1 MIKGNIEIIQSCG
14 DKNTTLFKGS
24 NMVTDGVRK
33 SIADVMTYMPNPFGG
48 SAMEVGASSVSS
60 YQIQAMSLGSAEYY
74 YNARNS
80 RFWFS
85 SMEQSGVRFQYLTPN
100 KNNHFE
106 MLDCYS
112 SIGNNQWMSKQSH
125 EANLIKDST
134 LEDFSAWDFRQDDP
148 PSPDKDPIS
157 RITTPFAEGT
167 KEVTRFE
174 VRQGQVHTII
184 SQQVDMSLGEVYH
197 VLTHGKAYEAT
208 FDVRIGRGRLGHIY
222 EYYDFTQDQF
232 VLFADAEKTT
242 RKQIKLPDNY
252 GVDSFRFKLEGHAR
266 MEDFNQ
272 NGQYFIEYSFPAL
285 EYKDWTFAP
294 WETNY
299 VNPYIDIIKLELLS
313 DSSYILENPNF
324 LKHQSRLLNSDFN
337 HTYDLV
343 SPYSE
348 VNNEVK
354 ARERGLVGIIGWNQV
369 NPLAKFSDNPTFRES
384 ASGLGYVQP
393 LTEGLQQNKVFSS
406 VYNGVLLHA
415 SSADLASSGAA
426 AISQIFL
433 PPYTDRNLF
442 AFMNESDTAPNNLGK
457 GLRGQEDNNATYM
470 LYFNGMVSGE
480 ATAANCGYIEATLKD
495 TQGNSYAFYPDP
507 ITGVCDEFQDGG
519 ISKKFT
525 FDTKNT
531 WIQFS
536 VPVTLPPSVNGEGYT
551 LEIKASGRTDAN
563 GFCFYALKDLSFG
576 PLGEWRVYSYNKGD
590 EGTDYATR
598 YSNWA
603 LSSGSWSRVT
613 SGAIFSSLSFSS
625 QKYDP
630 TSIEAEQIRNSIY
643 NPTTSEEVMP
653 VNQLVQN
660 IVGLEPTKSYRLSL
674 KGSTKDATDPAF
686 VAVLK
691 AKSRGEKELRLH
703 DSYNVFGSYFT
714 PNPATVQQN
723 GTINPA
729 TINTTLPGNFS
740 PYYNNTFGQN
750 GSTVIRRS
758 FPTFS
763 YPIANQNAQAT
774 DWGVEV
780 NETRYTNDTVGQTY
794 IPVNRGNYTLSMDIT
809 SEEQNDLGRGSHFI
823 LSAIAETSN
832 SKLYWNW
839 SAGNFERPTLPNGAI
854 DDSFFNADGYN
865 RQLSSLYM
873 LPLPSSQNKYTY
885 FEYDKLIRMNDGTGI
900 AVNNDRLDNIEDG
913 PLVGRYRIGAL
924 LVGPR
929 PATSS
934 PQNHG
939 GKVMV
944 KNLSLRGPS
953 LNPGIAPSIE
963 KYYDFTNQTWGTT
976 YNYTQLKVNSSRATT
991 PRSFIATTPEMIS
1004 NMAVNGLDRETQY
1017 QLNIMD
1023 SSGGEYT
1030 LYDVALNDS
1039 ALVANTGNDLWQ
1051 RDAGIF
1057 TSEPYADNHITKY
1070 SDGTVIKSLNNG
1082 ILSNLASPPDWGT
1095 TYGYQQWEANAF
1107 TPAGIVQNSTV
1118 PNTAV
1123 VPTLGVSGFNST
1135 THRPQ
1140 VISNFILQDY
1150 NISASEYMAVGWDA
1164 NYTAYS
1170 TIILNKPSAELRLYA
1185 MYNGDKYT
1193 YNFEA
1198 QNWDSIRGAAQI
1210 NAQGATW
1217 VSGIQLAA
1225 SAQPA
1230 NNPGSVSATN
1240 DVINYTH
1247 FLSPVFKAPTFGPTT
1262 KIIAALEFPNLYT
1275 TLATINIKSFK
1286 TYSWKEQS
1294 QSDWRVSGETFAF
1307 PEFPQPSDRT
1317 LQPATPA
1324 TSPGELGQF
1333 LNRINYFD
1341 YSSIMYADGVSSTLE
1356 INNPMAPSPTG
1367 EQTLE
1372 EAITMGAYL
1381 PSAGL
1386 FFGSGTFGRT
1396 RHTTAGGAGLAYSG
1410 QGLVSGTLNQMGV
1423 VNSDGY
1429 IYKHP
1434 KTPTNIKDAS
1444 AGFIASSFTLPAST
1458 TYAHKTIRYVLKLTR
1473 DDWRFLDYYMGGI
1486 GAMGLH
1492 TIDYKKTYEKLN
1504 TAYQISGTGVS
1515 YSQGSRVGL
1524 YNVDNPDKN
1533 PVFNL
1538 SNKKVMFPPGLQID
1552 WENTDHITII
1562 WDTTFV

>member
-14 DKNTTLFKGS
+14 NKNTTLFKGS

-48 SAMEVGASSVSS
+48 SGMEVGASSVSS
-60 YQIQAMSLGSAEYY
+60 YQIQAMSLGSAKYY

-85 SMEQSGVRFQYLTPN
+85 SMEQSGVRYQYLTPN

-112 SIGNNQWMSKQSH
+112 SIGNNQWMSTQSH
-125 EANLIKDST
+125 QANLIKDST
-134 LEDFSAWDFRQDDP
+134 LEDFSEWTFRQDDQ
-148 PSPDKDPIS
+148 PSADKDPIS
-157 RITTPFAEGT
+157 RQNTPFAQGN

-174 VRQGQVHTII
+174 VKQGQVHTII

-208 FDVRIGRGRLGHIY
+208 FDVRIGRGRQGQIF
-222 EYYDFTQDQF
+222 EYYDFTQNQF

-242 RKQIKLPDNY
+242 RKVRKLPNNY

-266 MEDFNQ
+266 MEDFNE

-294 WETNY
+294 WESGY
-299 VNPYIDIIKLELLS
+299 VNPFIDIIKLELLN

-337 HTYDLV
+337 HSYPLV
-343 SPYSE
+343 SPDALN
-348 VNNEVK
+348 VVK
-354 ARERGLVGIIGWNQV
+354 AEQRGLVGLIGWSQV
-369 NPLAKFSDNPTFRES
+369 NPLAKFSDNPTFKES

-393 LTEGLQQNKVFSS
+393 LTEGLQENKAFSS

-415 SSADLASSGAA
+415 SSADLTSSGAA
-426 AISQIFL
+426 SISQVFL

-442 AFMNESDTAPNNLGK
+442 AFMNENTNAPNNLGK
-457 GLRGQEDNNATYM
+457 GVRGQADNNATYM
-470 LYFNGMVSGE
+470 LYFNAMVSGTS
-480 ATAANCGYIEATLKD
+480 TAANCGYIEVTFKD

-507 ITGVCDEFQDGG
+507 TTGISDEFQAGG

-525 FDTKNT
+525 FDTKNAWT
-531 WIQFS
+531 QFS
-536 VPVTLPPSVNGEGYT
+536 VPVTLPPTAEGEGYT

-563 GFCFYALKDLSFG
+563 GFCYYALKDVAFG

-590 EGTDYATR
+590 SATSNSTR
-598 YSNWA
+598 YSSWS
-603 LSSGSWSRVT
+603 LSSGAWSKVT
-613 SGAIFSSLSFSS
+613 SGVIFSALSFSS

-630 TSIEAEQIRNSIY
+630 TSIEAYQIRDAIY
-643 NPTTSEEVMP
+643 NSTVNLP

-674 KGSTKDATDPAF
+674 KGSTKDTTDPAF
-686 VAVLK
+686 VVSVK
-691 AKSRGEKELRLH
+691 AKSRGEKEVRMY

-714 PNPATVQQN
+714 PNPATVQPD
-723 GTINPA
+723 GTVNPA

-740 PYYNNTFGQN
+740 PYNDTTVGQN
-750 GSTVIRRS
+750 SDTVIRKAI
-758 FPTFS
+758 PNFS
-763 YPIANQNAQAT
+763 YPIASPNAKAT
-774 DWGVEV
+774 DWGIEV
-780 NETRYTNDTVGQTY
+780 DDWMQANYRIAQTD
-794 IPVNRGNYTLSMDIT
+794 IPINRGKFRLSMDIT
-809 SEEQNDLGRGSHFI
+809 SEYDNALGTGAHFI
-823 LSAIAETSN
+823 LSGVAATSN
-832 SKLYWNW
+832 SKLYYNWNT
-839 SAGNFERPTLPNGAI
+839 NKFERPTDPETGSI
-854 DDSFFNADGYN
+854 SDTFFNGNGYA
-865 RQLSSLYM
+865 RTLSGLYM
-873 LPLPSSQNKYTY
+873 LPLPSSPNEYTS
-885 FEYDKLIRMNDGTGI
+885 FEYDNFIEMNDDTGI
-900 AVNNDRLDNIEDG
+900 AINTDRLDNIEDG
-913 PLVGRYRIGAL
+913 PLIGRYRIGAL
-924 LVGPR
+924 LIGPLAAA
-929 PATSS
+929 PSTGGDL
-934 PQNHG
+934 G

-944 KNLSLRGPS
+944 KNLSLRGRS

-963 KYYDFTNQTWGTT
+963 KYYDFDNQTWGTN
-976 YNYTQLKVNSSRATT
+976 YNYTKLKVNSSQSGDV
-991 PRSFIATTPEMIS
+991 RSFIATTPQMIS
-1004 NMAVNGLDRETQY
+1004 NMALNGMDRDTQY
-1017 QLNIMD
+1017 QVNIMD
-1023 SSGGEYT
+1023 SSGGVYA

-1039 ALVANTGNDLWQ
+1039 ALIANTGDDIWQ

-1070 SDGTVIKSLNNG
+1070 NDGMVVKSLNNG
-1082 ILSNLASPPDWGT
+1082 ILSDIATPTAWGS
-1095 TYGYQQWEANAF
+1095 TYKQWKANAF
-1107 TPAGIVQNSTV
+1107 TPAGVVTNSTV

-1140 VISNFILQDY
+1140 IINNFLLEDY
-1150 NISASEYMAVGWDA
+1150 NISGSEYMAVGWDTNVTEIKA
-1164 NYTAYS
+1164 GQVPTA
-1170 TIILNKPSAELRLYA
+1170 EMRLYA
-1185 MYNGDKYT
+1185 MYNGDTYT
-1193 YNFEA
+1193 YNFDA
-1198 QNWDSIRGAAQI
+1198 QNWGAIRSNAQI
-1210 NAQGATW
+1210 NAQGGTW
-1217 VSGIQLAA
+1217 TSSIQLAA
-1225 SAQPA
+1225 SSSDDATWGW
-1230 NNPGSVSATN
+1230 GSVSATN

-1262 KIIAALEFPNLYT
+1262 KIIAALEFPNGVD
-1275 TLATINIKSFK
+1275 ANETINIKSFK
-1286 TYSWKEQS
+1286 TYSYKEQS

-1307 PEFPQPSDRT
+1307 PEFPQPSDHT

-1341 YSSIMYADGVSSTLE
+1341 YSSIMYSDGVSSTLE

-1367 EQTLE
+1367 EQTFE

-1396 RHTTAGGAGLAYSG
+1396 SHMRAGGAGLAYSG

-1434 KTPTNIKDAS
+1434 HTPTDINDAS

-1458 TYAHKTIRYVLKLTR
+1458 AYAHKTIRYVLKLTR
-1473 DDWRFLDYYMGGI
+1473 DDWMFLDYYMGGI

-1492 TIDYKKTYEKLN
+1492 TIDYKKTYEKLD

-1515 YSQGSRVGL
+1515 YSQGYRGGL
-1524 YNVDNPDKN
+1524 YKVDNPDKN

-1538 SNKKVMFPPGLQID
+1538 SNKKVMFPPGLKID
-1552 WENTDHITII
+1552 WENTDYITII